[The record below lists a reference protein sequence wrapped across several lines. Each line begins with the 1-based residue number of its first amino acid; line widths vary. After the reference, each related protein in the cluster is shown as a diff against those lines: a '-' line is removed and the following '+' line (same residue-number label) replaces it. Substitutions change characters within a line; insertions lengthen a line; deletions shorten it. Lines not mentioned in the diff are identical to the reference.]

1 MIKIDKTN
9 KALIT
14 GRHID
19 SEIARLREEVNA
31 GYIKRI
37 NHELS
42 DEEATAYQDKD
53 RLLFAIDKANFK
65 NETI

>member
-1 MIKIDKTN
+1 MNATEL
-9 KALIT
+9 AT
-14 GRHID
+14 
-19 SEIARLREEVNA
+19 LREEVRA

-42 DEEATAYQDKD
+42 DEEATAYQEKD

-65 NETI
+65 NETR

>member
-1 MIKIDKTN
+1 MNATELA
-9 KALIT
+9 AL
-14 GRHID
+14 R
-19 SEIARLREEVNA
+19 AEVEA

-37 NHELS
+37 NHEMTD
-42 DEEATAYQDKD
+42 DEAADYYEKD